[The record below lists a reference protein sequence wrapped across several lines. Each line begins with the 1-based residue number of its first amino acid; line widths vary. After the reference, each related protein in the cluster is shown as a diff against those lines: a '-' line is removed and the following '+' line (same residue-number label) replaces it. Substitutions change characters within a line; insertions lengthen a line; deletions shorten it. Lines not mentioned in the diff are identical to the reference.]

1 MEMMGF
7 GDIGHGNTDLRA
19 AQEIIYDA
27 WEEVVPAERIKM
39 AQKALE
45 ISEDCVDAYTIL
57 AEDLAATNLEKLSY
71 YQKGVEVGEQVLG
84 KEYFKEN
91 QGHFWGLIETRPYM
105 RALVG
110 QANCLWVVG
119 EKPKALAIYRRMLM
133 LNPGDNQGVRYLLL
147 DTLLEMKKYADAE
160 ALIKEYPDVEDAVW
174 LFTKALL
181 KYKDGG
187 HAPAANK
194 LLKKAHQHNPFV
206 KAYLT
211 GKKRIPHD
219 APTYYSW
226 GDENEAVLY
235 AKDHLNYWRRI
246 PGAVDWFESITENEV

>member
-1 MEMMGF
+1 
-7 GDIGHGNTDLRA
+7 LR
-19 AQEIIYDA
+19 
-27 WEEVVPAERIKM
+27 
-39 AQKALE
+39 
-45 ISEDCVDAYTIL
+45 
-57 AEDLAATNLEKLSY
+57 
-71 YQKGVEVGEQVLG
+71 LG

-91 QGHFWGLIETRPYM
+91 QGYFWGLIETRPYM

-110 QANCLWVVG
+110 QANCLWVTG
-119 EKPKALAIYRRMLM
+119 EKPKALEIYRRMLT

-147 DTLLEMKKYADAE
+147 DTLLEMKNYADAE
-160 ALIKEYPDVEDAVW
+160 ALIKEYQDVEDAVW

-181 KYKDGG
+181 KYKYAGQT
-187 HAPAANK
+187 PAANK

-219 APTYYSW
+219 APTYYGW
-226 GDENEAVLY
+226 GDEDEAVLY
-235 AKDHLNYWRRI
+235 AKDHLNHWRRI